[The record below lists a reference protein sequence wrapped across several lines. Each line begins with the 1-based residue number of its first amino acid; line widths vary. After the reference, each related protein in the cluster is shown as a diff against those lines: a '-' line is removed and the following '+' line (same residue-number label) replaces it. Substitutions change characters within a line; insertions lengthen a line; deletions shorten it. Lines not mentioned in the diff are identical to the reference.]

1 MTTTHITLCAVP
13 AAMWAITE
21 PTDDGR
27 PTVGVFV
34 CDALAIEKRIK
45 KGVNLE
51 DERVRYSLCCARIE
65 ALACTRMQYI
75 KSQADFKRLLDLGMF
90 PAYPLGVNYLDVLMR
105 LLAEDH
111 LQARTSGIRLGA
123 TFFPPEAVREHA
135 VEFSRL
141 AAEMG
146 LNDDRTVKARI
157 SFFLNLALPNRCG
170 VVEVQSAFHLAGQD
184 ESARPWEL
192 AASARALATAADAGL
207 SILTLVD
214 DTHEPPTQDQD
225 ERMRR
230 NLRAQIRRAMAEP
243 NGAVNFSNHRN
254 DIIAQVLHEFVYR
267 PPGATDGP
275 VEIRIL
281 YADGSEGAP
290 FPLRCLTSCVE
301 PETADAFTLRAALM
315 SMRHPEM
322 DREVDMA
329 WLRNKEVSKSRT
341 LAETDEF
348 CCAQT
353 FEQFQEAAE
362 NLDAFLL
369 HIYQTGFEPAVVG
382 FYRGLVRMLMEIQ
395 AGRTK
400 RLRALVVR
408 PYLYRGGGRYEEGS
422 TWC

>member
-13 AAMWAITE
+13 AAMWATTE

-27 PTVGVFV
+27 PTVGIFV
-34 CDALAIEKRIK
+34 RDALAIEKRTK

-75 KSQADFKRLLDLGMF
+75 KSQADFKRLLDSGMF

-111 LQARTSGIRLGA
+111 LQVRTSGIRLGA

-146 LNDDRTVKARI
+146 LNDDRAVKARI
-157 SFFLNLALPNRCG
+157 SFFLNLALPNHCG
-170 VVEVQSAFHLAGQD
+170 VVEVQSAFQPIGRD
-184 ESARPWEL
+184 EPARPWEL
-192 AASARALATAADAGL
+192 AASAEALAEAEDAGP
-207 SILTLVD
+207 SAPILVND
-214 DTHEPPTQDQD
+214 IHEPPTRDRD
-225 ERMRR
+225 EQMRR
-230 NLRAQIRRAMAEP
+230 NLRAQIRRAIAEP

-275 VEIRIL
+275 VEIRVL
-281 YADGSEGAP
+281 YADGSEGDL
-290 FPLRCLTSCVE
+290 FPLRCLTSRE
-301 PETADAFTLRAALM
+301 KPEMADAFTLRAALM
-315 SMRHPEM
+315 SMRHLEM

-353 FEQFQEAAE
+353 LKQFQEAAE

-400 RLRALVVR
+400 RLCALVVR
-408 PYLYRGGGRYEEGS
+408 PYLYRGGGRYEEGL